1 MLLLTIVLL
10 GVAYVGARFLL
21 ARAGAVNAMT
31 NATLGVTIFV
41 AFVLGIAAKTLLEPL
56 VVAPVPVAPAA
67 AQAPVLAPRDVSAL
81 CAHVGK
87 DVSPQGNGFADEFK
101 DVSGTKLSGVVN
113 RNVEIAVSG
122 WAVDRDSK
130 SDATAACL
138 FVDGKPQPQAAS
150 FVGMA
155 RPDIVAALKNDK
167 VADSGYV
174 IRVSAKSLGIGHHVV
189 TVAERYTDGEFARL
203 NGSFE
208 ITVR

>member
-10 GVAYVGARFLL
+10 GVAYVGARFAL
-21 ARAGAVNAMT
+21 ARAGAVNTMT
-31 NATLGVTIFV
+31 NVTLGVTIFV
-41 AFVLGIAAKTLLEPL
+41 AFVLGITAKTLLEPL
-56 VVAPVPVAPAA
+56 VVAPVPAAPLA

-81 CAHVGK
+81 CAHVEK
-87 DVSPQGNGFADEFK
+87 DVSAQGNGFADEFN

-138 FVDGKPQPQAAS
+138 FVDGQPQPQAAS
-150 FVGMA
+150 SVGMA
-155 RPDIVAALKNDK
+155 RPDIVAALKN
-167 VADSGYV
+167 SGYV
-174 IRVSAKSLGIGHHVV
+174 IRVSARRLGVGHHVV

-203 NGSFE
+203 NGSFD